1 MMRPGW
7 RRRVV
12 IAAGVAATS
21 AYCWVAAGLRPF
33 TAPMEAAVGAA
44 IGLMA
49 VVAVV
54 GRRRPPVAAQAGPGS
69 LGWAVLAAVL
79 AAWELRSYVSS
90 PRRDNPTLSSLAGT
104 LLDSHPGR
112 AALIGA
118 WLVLGWAL
126 FLRRAAPADPE
137 PDR

>member
-1 MMRPGW
+1 MRAGW
-7 RRRVV
+7 RRRGVMAV
-12 IAAGVAATS
+12 ILVAMA
-21 AYCWVAAGLRPF
+21 AYCWAAAGLRPF
-33 TAPMEAAVGAA
+33 TAPMEAGIGAA

-49 VVAVV
+49 VLAVLH
-54 GRRRPPVAAQAGPGS
+54 RRRPPATGQAGPGS

-79 AAWELRSYVSS
+79 AGWELRSYVSS
-90 PRRDNPTLSSLAGT
+90 PRRDNPTLSSMAGT
-104 LLDSHPGR
+104 LLNSHPGR

-126 FLRRAAPADPE
+126 FLRRPRPANPE